1 MGHYNIHFS
10 PTGGT
15 KKVADII
22 CGTLEGDF
30 NEIDLCSNIEHMSLC
45 EEDICLVSVPSYG
58 GRVPVTAIER
68 LKNLKGNGAKAVL
81 NCVYGNRAW
90 EDTLTELQDTLEEQG
105 FRCIAALAT
114 VAEHS
119 IFRQFATGRPDEQDK
134 TELIVMAGKIQKRL
148 NEDFTGPLV
157 LDGSHGT
164 YKVFG
169 GSPLK
174 PYGND
179 TCSGCGLCA
188 RKCPVAAIDAQNP
201 KTTDPEKCIS
211 CMRCISICPKG
222 ARVVDPILLA
232 SISERISPHLGGRKD
247 NHLFL

>member
-22 CGTLEGDF
+22 CSALEGYF
-30 NEIDLCSNIEHMSLC
+30 NEIDLCCNIENTSLV
-45 EEDICLVSVPSYG
+45 EDDICLVSVPSYG
-58 GRVPVTAIER
+58 GRVPVAAIER

-105 FRCIAALAT
+105 FRCVAALAT

-119 IFRQFATGRPDEQDK
+119 IFRQFATGRPDEKDK
-134 TELIVMAGKIQKRL
+134 AELIEMAGKIQERL

-174 PYGND
+174 PYVNE

-188 RKCPVAAIDAQNP
+188 RKCPVAAIDATNP
-201 KTTDPEKCIS
+201 NATNPGKCIS

-222 ARVVDPILLA
+222 ARVVDPALLA
-232 SISERISPHLGGRKD
+232 TISERISPHLDGRKD

>member
-1 MGHYNIHFS
+1 MGFYNIHFS

-22 CGTLEGDF
+22 CGALVREF
-30 NEIDLCSNIEHMSLC
+30 NEIDLCRNIGKMSLC

-58 GRVPVTAIER
+58 GRVPGAAIGM
-68 LKNLKGNGAKAVL
+68 LKKHTGNGAKAIL

-90 EDTLTELQDTLEEQG
+90 EDTLTELQDTHEEQG

-119 IFRQFATGRPDEQDK
+119 IFRQFATGRPDEKDK
-134 TELIVMAGKIQKRL
+134 AELIEMAGKIQERL
-148 NEDFTGPLV
+148 DQDFTGPLV
-157 LDGSHGT
+157 LEGSHGT
-164 YKVFG
+164 YKEFG

-174 PYGND
+174 PFGNES
-179 TCSGCGLCA
+179 CSGCGLCA
-188 RKCPVAAIDAQNP
+188 KKCPVAAIDAQNP
-201 KTTDPEKCIS
+201 KTTDPGKCIS
-211 CMRCISICPKG
+211 CMRCISIGPKG
-222 ARVVDPILLA
+222 ARGVDPALLA
-232 SISERISPHLGGRKD
+232 TISERISPHLGGRKD